1 MKYDKVMAAAIQHAK
16 DSYPRESCGFFYVRK
31 GRIRYEPVVN
41 QSAESDKFMVSPEDY
56 LRVEALGEII
66 ALVHSHPDGEAAPS
80 VADQQAHSVSG
91 LDWVIVALNGDNGD
105 EVTHCIM
112 PAVTDKPPL
121 MGRVFL
127 HGVTDCY
134 TFVRDWYAELG
145 IALPDFARTDNWWE
159 NGENLYLENF
169 AKAGFEQVAEP
180 QDGDVLLMTIGS
192 SVPNH
197 GAIYCGDAIEHH
209 LYGRLSC
216 REVYGQ
222 FYRDRTTH
230 VLRHKDRIAND

>member
-16 DSYPRESCGFFYVRK
+16 DSYPRESCGFFYVQK

-105 EVTHCIM
+105 
-112 PAVTDKPPL
+112 
-121 MGRVFL
+121 
-127 HGVTDCY
+127 
-134 TFVRDWYAELG
+134 
-145 IALPDFARTDNWWE
+145 DF
-159 NGENLYLENF
+159 
-169 AKAGFEQVAEP
+169 
-180 QDGDVLLMTIGS
+180 
-192 SVPNH
+192 
-197 GAIYCGDAIEHH
+197 
-209 LYGRLSC
+209 
-216 REVYGQ
+216 
-222 FYRDRTTH
+222 
-230 VLRHKDRIAND
+230 